1 MVLDGSSGDIQDLEG
16 ADSLCVLRKPDGG
29 EVPPTEF
36 PDDDVSAVGEGVA
49 DVHWVVAALAVVFPI
64 FLVLSRHVGRRKALV
79 ERLVRHGVNV
89 NVYNDML

>member
-1 MVLDGSSGDIQDLEG
+1 MMVLDDLED
-16 ADSLCVLRKPDGG
+16 ADSLCVLRKPDGR
-29 EVPPTEF
+29 EVPPTEL

-49 DVHWVVAALAVVFPI
+49 DVDWVVAALAVVFPI